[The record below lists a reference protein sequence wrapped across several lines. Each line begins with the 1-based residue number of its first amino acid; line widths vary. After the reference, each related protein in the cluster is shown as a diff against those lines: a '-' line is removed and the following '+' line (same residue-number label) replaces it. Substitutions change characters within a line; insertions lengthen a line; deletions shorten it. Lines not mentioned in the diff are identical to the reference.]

1 VKLTLIA
8 RVTDGLPLAEG
19 LETDKDQDLEYYK
32 QQAKVRPTC
41 CSHVVCCAAAAR
53 SAGCGPHVPQR
64 TRLSRPMRGFAPQT
78 LFKKMSQG
86 GSPPSRMSYESGPY
100 YLHYLI
106 EAGVCYLTLCERG
119 YPKKLAYQYLEDLQR
134 EFHHQNQ
141 DQVGTVARPY
151 AFIKFGTPRAR
162 TRAMYA
168 SLVMRVQ
175 SRFGSQLWRHG
186 SKVDGA
192 REVSNSTD
200 AGSGVIQTPSSRR
213 PSGCIWTRARS
224 AT

>member
-32 QQAKVRPTC
+32 QQAK
-41 CSHVVCCAAAAR
+41 
-53 SAGCGPHVPQR
+53 
-64 TRLSRPMRGFAPQT
+64 T

-151 AFIKFGTPRAR
+151 AFIKFDTFIQKTKRLYLDTRTQRNLNKMNEELAEVQQIMTRNIQEVLGQGERLDHVSRMSSNLAAESKKYERRAR
-162 TRAMYA
+162 D
-168 SLVMRVQ
+168 L
-175 SRFGSQLWRHG
+175 SRQALIR
-186 SKVDGA
+186 KYMPLA
-192 REVSNSTD
+192 
-200 AGSGVIQTPSSRR
+200 VIVVLILICALIRYYVL
-213 PSGCIWTRARS
+213 
-224 AT
+224 